1 MTSRI
6 RDPYRDS
13 NNHGPFLQKATRVLY
28 ENAQFVISSA
38 RPFSVFRYVPV
49 SKFEKDR
56 GEYNEK
62 QVKT

>member
-1 MTSRI
+1 MTSQI

-13 NNHGPFLQKATRVLY
+13 DNHEPFLKVARVLY

-38 RPFSVFRYVPV
+38 RPFSVFRCVPV

-56 GEYNEK
+56 GEYNEE

>member
-1 MTSRI
+1 MTSHVTPTETQTI
-6 RDPYRDS
+6 MG
-13 NNHGPFLQKATRVLY
+13 HFCKKATRVLY

-38 RPFSVFRYVPV
+38 RPFSVFRCVPV